1 MSKHVDLIAVG
12 ALLVAFAIAA
22 SVHDMVYLGLSQAGM
37 FRVRAVNPIVAVP
50 PRMPMPPRMP
60 HLPRVNY

>member
-12 ALLVAFAIAA
+12 ALLLAFAFAA
-22 SVHDMVYLGLSQAGM
+22 SVHDMVNIRFGQAGI
-37 FRVRAVNPIVAVP
+37 FRARTVNPIVVVP

-60 HLPRVNY
+60 RLPRVSY

>member
-12 ALLVAFAIAA
+12 VLLVAFAFAA
-22 SVHDMVYLGLSQAGM
+22 SLHDMVYIGLGQGGM
-37 FRVRAVNPIVAVP
+37 FRVRAVNPIVVVP

-60 HLPRVNY
+60 HLPRVSS